1 MVLIS
6 SMVMQAQLKAS
17 DVERVREQ
25 SMTGILGWLAN
36 HQGVGPEGERAYENR
51 GGARSPRGAC
61 IVATTVSRGRQESG
75 SSAECSP
82 VAAPSEFLTVPAGK
96 DDISRQS

>member
-36 HQGVGPEGERAYENR
+36 HQGVGPEGRT
-51 GGARSPRGAC
+51 G
-61 IVATTVSRGRQESG
+61 V
-75 SSAECSP
+75 
-82 VAAPSEFLTVPAGK
+82 
-96 DDISRQS
+96 